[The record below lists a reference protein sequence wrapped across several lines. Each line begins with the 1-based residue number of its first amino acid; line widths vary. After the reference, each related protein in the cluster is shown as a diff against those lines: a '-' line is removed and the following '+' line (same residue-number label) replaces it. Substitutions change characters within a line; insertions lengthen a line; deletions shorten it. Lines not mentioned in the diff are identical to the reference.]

1 MSPRKHSK
9 SPQRQSNS
17 PQRRSMSPRGRSKS
31 PPRIDSKLDQKVQ
44 ESSERTLQQQQN
56 YPVPSNKRSEKLIT
70 VQTRGERHR
79 SHERNKELSPKT
91 AQRFAGRENN
101 ERSNTSSSEEHEIS
115 KPNDLKH
122 EQLKF
127 AFNRDTGR
135 HRTQGTS
142 SSSDSEEEEEEESR
156 DVLHRQRKHSHRDA
170 KEKDKLKRKAL
181 SHTNEDKQF
190 LRTVSG
196 NNEFEEDH
204 RTSGTVTQE
213 AKIQSHT
220 STAMHK
226 QDEINREYRKS
237 QNTHNDKQDSNDGS
251 SGSEQEDKHASLE
264 GEGRQGSPEGK
275 TNRRSRSRSSDSDK
289 GGSCERARNRK
300 SRHHH
305 HHHHHHRHRHHHKR
319 NARQS
324 EKKAVT
330 QRD

>member
-1 MSPRKHSK
+1 MRKK
-9 SPQRQSNS
+9 
-17 PQRRSMSPRGRSKS
+17 
-31 PPRIDSKLDQKVQ
+31 
-44 ESSERTLQQQQN
+44 
-56 YPVPSNKRSEKLIT
+56 
-70 VQTRGERHR
+70 
-79 SHERNKELSPKT
+79 KELSTKA

-101 ERSNTSSSEEHEIS
+101 ERSNTSSSEERAIS

-127 AFNRDTGR
+127 ALNRDTGR
-135 HRTQGTS
+135 RRTQGTS

-170 KEKDKLKRKAL
+170 KEKDKLKRKAQ
-181 SHTNEDKQF
+181 SHTNEDEQF

-237 QNTHNDKQDSNDGS
+237 QNTHNDKQDLN
-251 SGSEQEDKHASLE
+251 EQE
-264 GEGRQGSPEGK
+264 
-275 TNRRSRSRSSDSDK
+275 
-289 GGSCERARNRK
+289 
-300 SRHHH
+300 
-305 HHHHHHRHRHHHKR
+305 
-319 NARQS
+319 
-324 EKKAVT
+324 
-330 QRD
+330 